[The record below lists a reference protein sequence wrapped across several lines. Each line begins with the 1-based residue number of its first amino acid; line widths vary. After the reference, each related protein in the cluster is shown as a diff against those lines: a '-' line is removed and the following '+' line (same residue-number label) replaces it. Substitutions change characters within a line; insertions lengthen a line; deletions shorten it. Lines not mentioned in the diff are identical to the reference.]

1 MPLIEAVTRPPHLTA
16 RAQAHAPRAWYEI
29 RNATDPDE
37 AELLIYDEIGGWWG
51 NTPGEIVDEL
61 RAVTA
66 PNLRVRIN
74 SPGGSVFDGIAIA
87 NAIRLHPANV
97 TVQVDG
103 IAASAASVIAMAGD
117 RIVMTPQSQLMIH
130 DASGMCFG
138 NASDMT
144 EMATLLD
151 TQSDNIAD
159 AYAERAGGTRE
170 EWRERMRAESWYLAA
185 EAVAAGLADEVLP
198 SRKAQEEQEPA
209 LTNTWDLSV
218 FRYAG
223 RDEAPAP
230 ATGGVVAAGVFATVG
245 EGPVCD
251 GPTLP
256 ARPVPSPP
264 PARVDLQGEHGPEL
278 TFTAGSVLTAE
289 MVALLHAATAPAPA
303 AEPEAPAVENHTTE
317 PEPTT
322 APADDQPDPA
332 VAPAAAADEPTW
344 ATAVAH
350 LMTPPPSADDEFT
363 RLKEA
368 LL

>member
-1 MPLIEAVTRPPHLTA
+1 MPLIEAVTRPAHLTA
-16 RAQAHAPRAWYEI
+16 RARVQAPRAWYEI
-29 RNATDPDE
+29 RNAADADE
-37 AELLIYDEIGGWWG
+37 AELLIYDEIGGWYG

-87 NAIRLHPANV
+87 NAIRLHPATV

-144 EMATLLD
+144 EMAALLD

-198 SRKAQEEQEPA
+198 SRKAADEPEPA

-230 ATGGVVAAGVFATVG
+230 VTDTTDADVP
-245 EGPVCD
+245 PV
-251 GPTLP
+251 
-256 ARPVPSPP
+256 RPVPGPP
-264 PARVDLQGEHGPEL
+264 PARAELQGEPGPETL
-278 TFTAGSVLTAE
+278 TFTAGSVLTPE
-289 MVALLHAATAPAPA
+289 MVAVLHAATAPA
-303 AEPEAPAVENHTTE
+303 EPETPAVENHTTE

-322 APADDQPDPA
+322 VPADDQPDPA
-332 VAPAAAADEPTW
+332 VAPAAAADEPAW
-344 ATAVAH
+344 AATVAH
-350 LMTPPPSADDEFT
+350 LLTPPPIADEFT

>member
-1 MPLIEAVTRPPHLTA
+1 MPLIEAVTRPAHLTA
-16 RAQAHAPRAWYEI
+16 RAQPHAPRAWYEI
-29 RNATDPDE
+29 RNAADADE
-37 AELLIYDEIGGWWG
+37 AELLIYDEIGGWFG

-138 NASDMT
+138 NAADMT

-185 EAVAAGLADEVLP
+185 EAVSAGLADEVLP
-198 SRKAQEEQEPA
+198 SRKATEEPEPA
-209 LTNTWDLSV
+209 LTNSWDLSV

-230 ATGGVVAAGVFATVG
+230 ATGGLVTASLAVVG

-251 GPTLP
+251 GAVPP
-256 ARPVPSPP
+256 ARPVPGPP
-264 PARVDLQGEHGPEL
+264 PARVELQGEHDPETL
-278 TFTAGSVLTAE
+278 TFAAGSVLTAD
-289 MVALLHAATAPAPA
+289 MVALLHAATAPAEPETPTVDNQTITEPESAEDPA
-303 AEPEAPAVENHTTE
+303 AETT
-317 PEPTT
+317 
-322 APADDQPDPA
+322 PDSA
-332 VAPAAAADEPTW
+332 VAPAAAADEPAW
-344 ATAVAH
+344 AATVAH

>member
-16 RAQAHAPRAWYEI
+16 RVQAHAPRSWYEI
-29 RNATDPDE
+29 RNAADPDE

-66 PNLRVRIN
+66 PTLRVRIN
-74 SPGGSVFDGIAIA
+74 SPGGSVYDGIAIA
-87 NAIRLHPANV
+87 NAIRLHPATV

-130 DASGMCFG
+130 DASSLCIG
-138 NASDMT
+138 NASDMA
-144 EMATLLD
+144 EMAALLD
-151 TQSDNIAD
+151 IQSDNIAD
-159 AYAERAGGTRE
+159 AYAARAGGTRE

-198 SRKAQEEQEPA
+198 FRKEAEPEPA

-223 RDEAPAP
+223 REEAPAP
-230 ATGGVVAAGVFATVG
+230 VAATADDAV
-245 EGPVCD
+245 PS
-251 GPTLP
+251 

-264 PARVDLQGEHGPEL
+264 PARVELQGEHGPETL

-289 MVALLHAATAPAPA
+289 RVAQLHAAIAPGP
-303 AEPEAPAVENHTTE
+303 AEPVAPAVENHTTE
-317 PEPTT
+317 PEPAA
-322 APADDQPDPA
+322 APADNQPDPA
-332 VAPAAAADEPTW
+332 VAPAAAADEPEW
-344 ATAVAH
+344 AAAVAH

>member
-1 MPLIEAVTRPPHLTA
+1 MPLIEAVTRPSHLTA
-16 RAQAHAPRAWYEI
+16 RVQAHAARAWYEI
-29 RNATDPDE
+29 RNAADADE

-130 DASGMCFG
+130 DASGMAYG
-138 NASDMT
+138 NSADMT
-144 EMATLLD
+144 TMATLLD

-198 SRKAQEEQEPA
+198 SRKVQEEEPA
-209 LTNTWDLSV
+209 LSNSWDLSV

-230 ATGGVVAAGVFATVG
+230 VTAVADDDVP
-245 EGPVCD
+245 PV
-251 GPTLP
+251 
-256 ARPVPSPP
+256 RPVPGPP
-264 PARVDLQGEHGPEL
+264 PARVEYQGEHGPEL
-278 TFTAGSVLTAE
+278 TFTAGSVLTAD
-289 MVALLHAATAPAPA
+289 MVALLHAATAPA
-303 AEPEAPAVENHTTE
+303 EPETPAVENYTTE

-332 VAPAAAADEPTW
+332 VAPAAAADEPAW
-344 ATAVAH
+344 AATVAH

>member
-1 MPLIEAVTRPPHLTA
+1 MPLIEAVTRPAHLTA

-29 RNATDPDE
+29 RNAADADE
-37 AELLIYDEIGGWWG
+37 AELLIYDEIGGWFG

-138 NASDMT
+138 NAADMT

-198 SRKAQEEQEPA
+198 SRKATEEPEPA
-209 LTNTWDLSV
+209 LTNSWDLSV

-230 ATGGVVAAGVFATVG
+230 VTATADEAVP
-245 EGPVCD
+245 PV
-251 GPTLP
+251 
-256 ARPVPSPP
+256 RPVPGPP
-264 PARVDLQGEHGPEL
+264 PARVELQGEHGPETL
-278 TFTAGSVLTAE
+278 TFTAGSVLTEE
-289 MVALLHAATAPAPA
+289 MVALLQAATAPAA
-303 AEPEAPAVENHTTE
+303 PEAPPVDNHATE
-317 PEPTT
+317 PEPTE
-322 APADDQPDPA
+322 APAEPDSA
-332 VAPAAAADEPTW
+332 VAPAAAADEPEW
-344 ATAVAH
+344 AASVAH

>member
-16 RAQAHAPRAWYEI
+16 RAQAHPPRAWYEI
-29 RNATDPDE
+29 RNAADADE

-130 DASGMCFG
+130 DAGGVCFG
-138 NASDMT
+138 NAADMT
-144 EMATLLD
+144 EMAALLD
-151 TQSDNIAD
+151 IQSDNIAD

-170 EWRERMRAESWYLAA
+170 EWRERMRAESWYLAQ
-185 EAVAAGLADEVLP
+185 EAVDAGLADEVLP
-198 SRKAQEEQEPA
+198 SRRAEEPEPA
-209 LTNTWDLSV
+209 LTNSWDLSV

-223 RDEAPAP
+223 REAAPAPGP
-230 ATGGVVAAGVFATVG
+230 ATGGTLTASLATVG

-264 PARVDLQGEHGPEL
+264 SARFEMKGEHGPEL

-289 MVALLHAATAPAPA
+289 MVALLHAATAPA
-303 AEPEAPAVENHTTE
+303 EPETPAVENRTTE
-317 PEPTT
+317 LEPT
-322 APADDQPDPA
+322 AALADELPDPA
-332 VAPAAAADEPTW
+332 VAPAAAADEPEW
-344 ATAVAH
+344 ATAVAR

>member
-16 RAQAHAPRAWYEI
+16 RVQAHAPRSWYEI
-29 RNATDPDE
+29 RNAADADE

-66 PNLRVRIN
+66 PTLRVRIN
-74 SPGGSVFDGIAIA
+74 SPGGSVYDGIAIA
-87 NAIRLHPANV
+87 NAIRLHPATV

-130 DASGMCFG
+130 DASSLCIG
-138 NASDMT
+138 NASDMA
-144 EMATLLD
+144 EMAALLD
-151 TQSDNIAD
+151 IQSDNIAD
-159 AYAERAGGTRE
+159 AYAARAGGTRE

-198 SRKAQEEQEPA
+198 FRKEAEPEPA

-223 RDEAPAP
+223 REEAPAP
-230 ATGGVVAAGVFATVG
+230 VAATADDAVPSAH
-245 EGPVCD
+245 
-251 GPTLP
+251 
-256 ARPVPSPP
+256 PVPSPP
-264 PARVDLQGEHGPEL
+264 PARVELQGEHGPETL

-289 MVALLHAATAPAPA
+289 MVAQLHAAIAPGP

-317 PEPTT
+317 PEPAA
-322 APADDQPDPA
+322 APAEDQPDPA
-332 VAPAAAADEPTW
+332 VAPAAAADEPEW
-344 ATAVAH
+344 AAAVAH

>member
-16 RAQAHAPRAWYEI
+16 RVQSHAPRAWYEI
-29 RNATDPDE
+29 RNAADADE
-37 AELLIYDEIGGWWG
+37 AELLIYDEIGGWFG

-87 NAIRLHPANV
+87 NAIRLHPATV

-138 NASDMT
+138 NAADMT
-144 EMATLLD
+144 EMAALLD

-198 SRKAQEEQEPA
+198 SRKVEEPEPA

-230 ATGGVVAAGVFATVG
+230 VTAVADDDVP
-245 EGPVCD
+245 PV
-251 GPTLP
+251 
-256 ARPVPSPP
+256 RPVPGPP
-264 PARVDLQGEHGPEL
+264 PARVEHQGEHGPETL
-278 TFTAGSVLTAE
+278 TFTAGSVLTAD
-289 MVALLHAATAPAPA
+289 MVALLHAATAPA
-303 AEPEAPAVENHTTE
+303 EPETPAVENHTTE

-332 VAPAAAADEPTW
+332 VAPAAAADEPAW
-344 ATAVAH
+344 AATVAH

>member
-16 RAQAHAPRAWYEI
+16 RVQAHAPRAWYEI
-29 RNATDPDE
+29 RNATADE
-37 AELLIYDEIGGWWG
+37 AELLIYDEIGGWFG

-61 RAVTA
+61 RGVTA

-87 NAIRLHPANV
+87 NAIRLHPATV

-138 NASDMT
+138 NAADMT
-144 EMATLLD
+144 EMAALLD

-185 EAVAAGLADEVLP
+185 EAVTAGLADEVLP
-198 SRKAQEEQEPA
+198 SRKAQEEPEPA

-223 RDEAPAP
+223 REEAPAP
-230 ATGGVVAAGVFATVG
+230 ATGGVLDSEALATVG

-256 ARPVPSPP
+256 TRPVPSPP
-264 PARVDLQGEHGPEL
+264 PARVEIKGEHGPETL
-278 TFTAGSVLTAE
+278 TFTAGSVLTAD
-289 MVALLHAATAPAPA
+289 MVAQLHAATALVP
-303 AEPEAPAVENHTTE
+303 AEPEAPAAENDTTE

-322 APADDQPDPA
+322 APVDDQPDPA
-332 VAPAAAADEPTW
+332 VAPAAAADEPAW
-344 ATAVAH
+344 ATAVAR

>member
-16 RAQAHAPRAWYEI
+16 RVQAHAPRAWYEI
-29 RNATDPDE
+29 RNATDADE
-37 AELLIYDEIGGWWG
+37 AELLIYDEIGGWFG

-130 DASGMCFG
+130 DASGMAYG
-138 NASDMT
+138 NSADMT
-144 EMATLLD
+144 TMATLLD

-198 SRKAQEEQEPA
+198 SRKAAEEPEPA
-209 LTNTWDLSV
+209 LSNSWDLSV

-223 RDEAPAP
+223 REEAPAP
-230 ATGGVVAAGVFATVG
+230 ATGGVLDSEALATVG

-251 GPTLP
+251 G
-256 ARPVPSPP
+256 AAP
-264 PARVDLQGEHGPEL
+264 PAPWTRVELRGEHGPETHLL
-278 TFTAGSVLTAE
+278 TTGAVVTAE
-289 MVALLHAATAPAPA
+289 MVEQLRAAVTSGGS
-303 AEPEAPAVENHTTE
+303 ETPAVENHTTE

-332 VAPAAAADEPTW
+332 VAPAAAADEPAW
-344 ATAVAH
+344 ATAVAR

>member
-1 MPLIEAVTRPPHLTA
+1 MPLIEAVTRPAHLTG

-29 RNATDPDE
+29 RNAADADE
-37 AELLIYDEIGGWWG
+37 AELLIYDEIGGWFG

-97 TVQVDG
+97 IVQVDG

-138 NASDMT
+138 NSADMD
-144 EMATLLD
+144 EMAHLLD
-151 TQSDNIAD
+151 IQSDNIAD

-198 SRKAQEEQEPA
+198 SRKATEEPESV
-209 LTNTWDLSV
+209 LTNSWDLSV

-223 RDEAPAP
+223 REEAPAP
-230 ATGGVVAAGVFATVG
+230 VAVAV
-245 EGPVCD
+245 
-251 GPTLP
+251 P

-264 PARVDLQGEHGPEL
+264 PVRQDEPAAEPDPL
-278 TFTAGSVLTAE
+278 TFTAGSVLTEE
-289 MVALLHAATAPAPA
+289 MVALLQAATAPAA
-303 AEPEAPAVENHTTE
+303 PETPAVDTHIE

-322 APADDQPDPA
+322 APAAETTPDSA

-344 ATAVAH
+344 AASVAH